1 MHVVHTVAP
10 NVAHTVAPTVAPTVA
25 EPVAPTVAEPVLEN
39 PLAVELRESFDLI
52 EKTREAV
59 TEISAQSAESKTA
72 IVSLKSAMA
81 ILSRTNASVETI
93 AIFENAIEGHEK
105 TVRDCEKSMVFAI
118 KSVETSLSDFCYTA
132 QRIASVSIE
141 NRDTKLLASV
151 ASGFYLAFEPKPLI
165 RKTIK
170 NSTAELVAGAERYAK
185 RTYNRVGAD
194 CNGIRYKSFSFAWK
208 ANDLPPEAEPKFRM
222 RFTKNGKTEF
232 THNGKV
238 FKFSIVAE

>member
-1 MHVVHTVAP
+1 MHVVHTVVP
-10 NVAHTVAPTVAPTVA
+10 NVVHTVAPTVAPTVA
-25 EPVAPTVAEPVLEN
+25 EPVAEPVLEN
-39 PLAVELRESFDLI
+39 PLSVELRESFDLI

-59 TEISAQSAESKTA
+59 TEISAHSAESKAA

-81 ILSRTNASVETI
+81 VVSRTNASVETI

-105 TVRDCEKSMVFAI
+105 TVRDCEKNMVFAI
-118 KSVETSLSDFCYTA
+118 KAVESVLNDFCYTA
-132 QRIASVSIE
+132 ERIASVSIE
-141 NRDTKLLASV
+141 NRDTRLLASV
-151 ASGFYLAFEPKPLI
+151 ASAFHIAFSPKPLI

-208 ANDLPPEAEPKFRM
+208 ANELPPEAEPKFRM

-238 FKFSIVAE
+238 FRFSIVAE